1 MKVAVLALDGVFG
14 SGLSAI
20 LDVLHTANAL
30 RGELPQSPPEWEIHT
45 VGFRRR
51 VTTGVGHTVHTEP
64 AGSVADADLLVVP
77 ATTERR
83 PDALITYVSGDTTR
97 PARGLLTEVRSAGTP
112 VASACTG
119 TFLLAESGVL
129 DGRRATT
136 SWWLS
141 PVFRA
146 RYPAVGLDETSMV
159 TVSGGIT
166 TAGAAFAH
174 LDLALSVVRTAS
186 PSLAELVS
194 RYLVVDDRPSQAAY
208 AIPAALAQ
216 SDPTVS
222 AFERWARE
230 HLHEPL
236 VVSEAA
242 RALGIS
248 ERTLQRAVSRT
259 LGTTPVRFVQ
269 DLRVEQASHLLRT
282 TTLPLPVIARRVGYE
297 NPGTLRLLLRT
308 RAGTTATSLRGRA

>member
-30 RGELPQSPPEWEIHT
+30 RDELPQPPPEWWLRT

-51 VTTGVGHTVHTEP
+51 ITTGVGHVVLTEP
-64 AGSVADADLLVVP
+64 ARSALDADLLVVP
-77 ATTERR
+77 AAAERR
-83 PDALITYVSGDTTR
+83 PDALLAYVSGDTTR
-97 PARGLLTEVRSAGTP
+97 PARRLLAEAGAAGMP
-112 VASACTG
+112 IASACTG

-146 RYPAVGLDETSMV
+146 RYPAVDLDETAMV
-159 TVSGGIT
+159 AFSGGIT
-166 TAGAAFAH
+166 TAGAAFSH
-174 LDLALSVVRTAS
+174 LDLALAVVRAS
-186 PSLAELVS
+186 SPALAELVS

-208 AIPAALAQ
+208 AIPAALARNH
-216 SDPTVS
+216 PTVS

-236 VVSEAA
+236 VVPDAA

-248 ERTLQRAVSRT
+248 ERTLQRALSRT

-269 DLRVEQASHLLRT
+269 DLRIEQAGHLLRT
-282 TTLPLPVIARRVGYE
+282 TDLPLPVIARRVGYE
-297 NPGTLRLLLRT
+297 NASTLRLLLRT
-308 RAGTTATSLRGRA
+308 RAGTTATGLRGRG

>member
-1 MKVAVLALDGVFG
+1 MTRSGGFG

-20 LDVLHTANAL
+20 LDVLHSANAM
-30 RGELPQSPPEWEIHT
+30 RGELPQPPPEWDIRT

-51 VTTGVGHTVHTEP
+51 VSTGVGRTVPTEP
-64 AGSVADADLLVVP
+64 VEAVRESELLIVP
-77 ATTERR
+77 AVTERR
-83 PDALITYVSGDTTR
+83 PASLVSYVSGNGAR
-97 PARGLLTEVRSAGTP
+97 AARGLLAEVRSAGTP
-112 VASACTG
+112 IASAC
-119 TFLLAESGVL
+119 TFLLAESGVF
-129 DGRRATT
+129 DGQRATT

-146 RYPAVGLDETSMV
+146 RYPAVDLDETTMV

-166 TAGAAFAH
+166 TAGAAFSH
-174 LDLALSVVRTAS
+174 LDLALSIVRTAS
-186 PSLAELVS
+186 PALADLVS
-194 RYLVVDDRPSQAAY
+194 RYLVLDDRPSQAAY
-208 AIPAALAQ
+208 TIPAARAQ
-216 SDPTVS
+216 SDPTVA

-269 DLRVEQASHLLRT
+269 DLRVEQATHLLRT
-282 TTLPLPVIARRVGYE
+282 TSLPLPVIARRVGHE

-308 RAGTTATSLRGRA
+308 RAGTTATHLRGRA

>member
-1 MKVAVLALDGVFG
+1 MAVLALDGVFG

-20 LDVLHTANAL
+20 LDVLHSANAM
-30 RGELPQSPPEWEIHT
+30 RGELPQPPPEWDIRT
-45 VGFRRR
+45 VGFHRR
-51 VTTGVGHTVHTEP
+51 VSTGVGHTVPTEP
-64 AGSVADADLLVVP
+64 VGAVHESELLIVP
-77 ATTERR
+77 AITERR
-83 PDALITYVSGDTTR
+83 PASLVSYVSGNGAR
-97 PARGLLTEVRSAGTP
+97 AARGLLAEVRSLGTP
-112 VASACTG
+112 IASACTG

-129 DGRRATT
+129 DGQRATT

-146 RYPAVGLDETSMV
+146 RYPAVDLDETTMV

-166 TAGAAFAH
+166 TAGAAFSH
-174 LDLALSVVRTAS
+174 LDLALSIVRTAS
-186 PSLAELVS
+186 PALADLVS
-194 RYLVVDDRPSQAAY
+194 RYLVIDDRPSQAAY
-208 AIPAALAQ
+208 TIPAALAQ
-216 SDPTVS
+216 SDPTVA

-269 DLRVEQASHLLRT
+269 DLRVEQATHLLRT
-282 TTLPLPVIARRVGYE
+282 TALPLPVIARRVGYE
-297 NPGTLRLLLRT
+297 NPSTLRLLLRT
-308 RAGTTATSLRGRA
+308 RAGTTATHLRGRA

>member
-20 LDVLHTANAL
+20 LDVLHSANAM
-30 RGELPQSPPEWEIHT
+30 RSQLPKPPPEWDIRT

-51 VTTGVGHTVHTEP
+51 VTTGVGHTVPAEP
-64 AGSVADADLLVVP
+64 AATAAEADLVIVP
-77 ATTERR
+77 AITERR
-83 PDALITYVSGDTTR
+83 PDALVAHVSGTEAR
-97 PARGLLTEVRSAGTP
+97 PARSLLARVRSAGTP
-112 VASACTG
+112 LASACTG

-129 DGRRATT
+129 DGERATT

-141 PVFRA
+141 PVFRG
-146 RYPAVGLDETSMV
+146 RYPAVDLDETSMV

-166 TAGAAFAH
+166 TAGAAFSH
-174 LDLALSVVRTAS
+174 LDLALSVVRSAS
-186 PSLAELVS
+186 PALADLVS
-194 RYLVVDDRPSQAAY
+194 RYLVVDDRPSQSAY
-208 AIPAALAQ
+208 TIPAALAQ
-216 SDPTVS
+216 NDPTVS

-242 RALGIS
+242 DALGIS

-282 TTLPLPVIARRVGYE
+282 TSLPLPVIARRVGYE

-308 RAGTTATSLRGRA
+308 RAGTTVTHLRSRS

>member
-20 LDVLHTANAL
+20 LDVLHSANAM
-30 RGELPQSPPEWEIHT
+30 RGELPQPPPEWDIHT

-51 VTTGVGHTVHTEP
+51 VATGVGHTVPTEP
-64 AGSVADADLLVVP
+64 VDAVGACDLLIVP
-77 ATTERR
+77 AVTERR
-83 PDALITYVSGDTTR
+83 PEALISYVSGNATR
-97 PARGLLTEVRSAGTP
+97 PARGLLADVRSTDTP
-112 VASACTG
+112 IASACTG

-146 RYPAVGLDETSMV
+146 RYPAVDLDETSMV

-166 TAGAAFAH
+166 TAGAAFSH
-174 LDLALSVVRTAS
+174 LDLALCVVRSAS
-186 PSLAELVS
+186 PALADLLS

-208 AIPAALAQ
+208 TIPAALAQ

-222 AFERWARE
+222 AFECWARE

-282 TTLPLPVIARRVGYE
+282 TSLPLPVIARRVGYE

-308 RAGTTATSLRGRA
+308 RAGTTATTLRARG